1 MRPLTLRTILVA
13 TDLDPSSDA
22 ALDSAHRLAK
32 AAGAALHVLHVPVP
46 PDTRDAS
53 RPPRH
58 DAADAVGGV
67 LRRAGVPEDAAAVH
81 LIPGPPADTIRSL
94 ADRMAAD
101 VVVIGPH
108 RQRGHAARGHAL
120 GGTARAVAAGA
131 FAPCLVAPQ
140 SLRLPLERVLIPID
154 LSDTARGALLVGLS
168 WASALRVGAASE
180 QRTTL
185 IALHVDT
192 ADEDAGNVEAPT
204 SVDREIG
211 RLRRDAGDWAGVT
224 VRGLAERSTDAAQTI
239 IDRAVGQRAD
249 LVVLGTRG
257 LGLDEVARL
266 GSVSAAVSTRLE
278 LPLLL
283 VPPAVWRA
291 HAARP

>member
-1 MRPLTLRTILVA
+1 VRPLTLRTVLVA

-32 AAGAALHVLHVPVP
+32 AAGAALHVLHVLVP
-46 PDTRDAS
+46 PDAPDPN
-53 RPPRH
+53 RPPPR
-58 DAADAVGGV
+58 DAADAVRGA
-67 LRRAGVPEDAAAVH
+67 LKRAGVAEEAAKVH

-101 VVVIGPH
+101 VIVIGPH
-108 RQRGHAARGHAL
+108 RQRGQAARSHPL
-120 GGTARAVAAGA
+120 GGTARAVAEGA
-131 FAPCLVAPQ
+131 FTPCLVAAQ
-140 SLRLPLERVLIPID
+140 SLRLPVERVLIPID

-168 WASALRVGAASE
+168 WASALRVVAASE
-180 QRTTL
+180 QRTTV

-192 ADEDAGNVEAPT
+192 ADEDAGNVGALT
-204 SVDREIG
+204 SVDRELG

-266 GSVSAAVSTRLE
+266 GSVSAALSTRLE

-291 HAARP
+291 HAAVP